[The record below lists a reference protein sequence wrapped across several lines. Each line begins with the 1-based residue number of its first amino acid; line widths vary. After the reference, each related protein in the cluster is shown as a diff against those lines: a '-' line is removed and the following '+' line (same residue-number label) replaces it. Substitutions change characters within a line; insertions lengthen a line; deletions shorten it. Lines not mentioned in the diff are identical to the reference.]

1 MSNFSGAHQK
11 RPPFSFLLFLFS
23 FGVLGRKVSSSLLP
37 LLDDEFGAFLS
48 DGEFLEAVETL

>member
-1 MSNFSGAHQK
+1 MMPKK
-11 RPPFSFLLFLFS
+11 RPPFSFLLFLFP
-23 FGVLGRKVSSSLLP
+23 FGVLGRYVSSSLLP